1 MYNTGE
7 KPQRTRCVLLT
18 TVRAISRFS
27 IWAGLF
33 LKKKKKKG
41 PTNQRRG
48 LENFHDKTLSSQSS
62 HVMSQRLTLY
72 QALHVSKRTYI
83 HGTKGRHELQVWK
96 EGDMNLIKCIQ
107 LVSRSHENM
116 FVTTSCLLPL
126 PITHSFPT
134 HIHNQAQHEAA
145 QAILASHFSRSWM
158 SAEPVLPPLALH
170 SRNSTLRGNCENS
183 NSLPFFPS

>member
-1 MYNTGE
+1 
-7 KPQRTRCVLLT
+7 
-18 TVRAISRFS
+18 
-27 IWAGLF
+27 
-33 LKKKKKKG
+33 
-41 PTNQRRG
+41 
-48 LENFHDKTLSSQSS
+48 
-62 HVMSQRLTLY
+62 MSQRLTLY

-83 HGTKGRHELQVWK
+83 HWTKGRHELQVWK
-96 EGDMNLIKCIQ
+96 EGDMNLIKCIK
-107 LVSRSHENM
+107 LVLTIICPHEDM

-183 NSLPFFPS
+183 NSLPFFPSWAGTALELSSVLGAAERVTRKVFLRGKRQQSGSYK